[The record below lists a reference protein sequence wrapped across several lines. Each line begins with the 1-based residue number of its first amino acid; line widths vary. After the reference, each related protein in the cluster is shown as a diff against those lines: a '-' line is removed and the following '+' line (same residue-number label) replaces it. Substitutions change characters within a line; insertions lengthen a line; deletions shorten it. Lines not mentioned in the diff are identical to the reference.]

1 MPLFVFLLR
10 TVGWLGVV
18 KWLKRFCNA
27 TETALRK
34 KRPPM
39 LAALLAKGGEGRLY
53 QRIYTILQECSGRS
67 VSRLSAEVGVSG
79 MDVFFRAL
87 SGLEQA
93 CHCLECR
100 VLALFPVTLQYLA
113 RLVMQVKPL
122 AAGLEKRLAFCQLR
136 LATLAVV
143 MPGHGFRAQ
152 Q

>member
-1 MPLFVFLLR
+1 M
-10 TVGWLGVV
+10 GWLGVV

-67 VSRLSAEVGVSG
+67 VSRLSTEVGVSG
-79 MDVFFRAL
+79 MDIFFRAL

-93 CHCLECR
+93 CHRLECR

-113 RLVMQVKPL
+113 RLAMQFKPL
-122 AAGLEKRLAFCQLR
+122 VTGLEKCLTFCQLR
-136 LATLAVV
+136 FCLLYTSDAADE
-143 MPGHGFRAQ
+143 
-152 Q
+152 